1 MTDGQIVA
9 AIIVEVRRQ
18 LELYGI
24 ASGDL
29 RIARSSQPTS
39 QYSGAD
45 PDSTKYQV
53 YIEPITNTQVGLR
66 RRYADNGDMTVK
78 HTKQKTYQ
86 ISTLADFD
94 PSVSTDIPA
103 HDLAQIVNDTI
114 KHPDAL
120 RELTAKGVYLLDSG
134 PVRPSF
140 QVNDSDEY
148 ESMPNFDIV
157 VSYNAEYTKPVP
169 DITHVTGSVDR
180 V

>member
-9 AIIVEVRRQ
+9 ALIIEIRRQ
-18 LELYGI
+18 LEIYGI
-24 ASGDL
+24 AAGDL
-29 RIARSSQPTS
+29 RVARSSQPTS
-39 QYSGAD
+39 QYAGAD

-53 YIEPITNTQVGLR
+53 FIEPITNTQVGLSR
-66 RRYADNGDMTVK
+66 KYADNGDMTVR
-78 HTKQKTYQ
+78 HVKQKSYQ

-94 PSVSTDIPA
+94 PSVPTDMPA
-103 HDLAQIVNDTI
+103 HELAQVLNDMI

-120 RELTAKGVYLLDSG
+120 RELTDKGVYLLDSG

-169 DITHVTGSVDR
+169 EITHVTGSVDH